1 MSPSPTRSRVRR
13 LFDLVAT
20 ALIIVGAV
28 VFTVVFV
35 IWLYGQ
41 WLLQILQIIAP
52 WLFAVT

>member
-1 MSPSPTRSRVRR
+1 